1 MFDFK
6 AQLKILPDKPGVYL
20 MKNSLGEI
28 IYVGKAKVL
37 KNRVR
42 QYFQNSKNHSEK
54 VKAMV
59 KNIAEFEYIVTDS
72 EMEALIL
79 ECNLIKKH
87 SPKYNISLKDDK
99 FYPFIKITTNEDFPR
114 VFITRNFAKDG
125 NKYFGPYPNAGAVH
139 ETIKLIRK
147 IFPLRTCKKLI
158 FENGKHTRPCLN
170 YHIKKCN
177 APCEGHIS
185 KDEYKRMI
193 YEIIDVL
200 SGRDKSLINK
210 LKNDMQEASMNL
222 EFEKAASFRDKILAI
237 ESIAEKQKVFKSQ
250 DNDED
255 FINIYK
261 DEKDCAVQVF
271 FLRDGK
277 VTGRENFILE
287 NSAYEDDSVIISQF
301 IVSFYGGTPKV
312 PKNIYIP
319 LSNDDDN
326 DALEEFLTIKRGSK
340 VFVKVPIKGEK
351 KEMLELVKSNAKVT
365 LDQFKDKIL
374 RDKEINRLCLE
385 EIQELLELDSMPIR
399 IEAYDISNI
408 QGVDSVGSMIVFED
422 GKAKNSDYRRFRIK
436 TVKNAND
443 YDSMRE
449 ILERRFSHGLKEIKE
464 IQERQLKFSS
474 GKFSNFPDLIM
485 MDGGKGQVNVAL
497 EVLQKLGINI
507 PVCGLVKDDHHATR
521 GIIYNNKELIINRS
535 SNLMQMIRR
544 VQDEVHRFAIT
555 YHRSLR
561 DKKTLHSI
569 LDDIPN
575 IGQKRRM
582 ALLMKFGSID
592 NIKKATVEE
601 LLETESIDN
610 KAATS
615 IMAYFKNHEQN
626 N

>member
-6 AQLKILPDKPGVYL
+6 SQLKILPDKPGVYL

-193 YEIIDVL
+193 DEIIDVL

-521 GIIYNNKELIINRS
+521 GIIYNNKELIINRT

-592 NIKKATVEE
+592 NIKKASVEE